1 MPSTRAREASGSD
14 NISAV
19 RTSKKSM
26 TQVELTA
33 VKKAAGLIEEK
44 QSGKDGN
51 RDMLKKIGQY
61 LESTYQE
68 VKGLK
73 EALIKQEMM
82 IKEQS
87 EMIREQSNTIQAL
100 QTQEQLDTVAS
111 TPAMTTYAAVVDR
124 QPSHQQDTQLVPLA
138 RPTLVNTLFCT
149 IDTSRVGEQDK
160 AKTQIAN
167 IRQQI
172 EKEMRGN
179 KETENWRCAAMIKDP
194 KTADRIKVVCRHED
208 EMQQIKEA
216 AQKIEIPGIRILRN
230 QLYPVKIDNANRTAV
245 LDADGNILS
254 GTAEILGKENNVSIA
269 KISWLSKKDSNKAY
283 RSMVIYVTKAT
294 EARRLIE
301 GNYFDIAGE
310 SAYTRVFEP

>member
-73 EALIKQEMM
+73 EVLIRQEKM

-87 EMIREQSNTIQAL
+87 
-100 QTQEQLDTVAS
+100 
-111 TPAMTTYAAVVDR
+111 
-124 QPSHQQDTQLVPLA
+124 
-138 RPTLVNTLFCT
+138 
-149 IDTSRVGEQDK
+149 G
-160 AKTQIAN
+160 
-167 IRQQI
+167 
-172 EKEMRGN
+172 
-179 KETENWRCAAMIKDP
+179 
-194 KTADRIKVVCRHED
+194 
-208 EMQQIKEA
+208 
-216 AQKIEIPGIRILRN
+216 
-230 QLYPVKIDNANRTAV
+230 
-245 LDADGNILS
+245 
-254 GTAEILGKENNVSIA
+254 
-269 KISWLSKKDSNKAY
+269 
-283 RSMVIYVTKAT
+283 
-294 EARRLIE
+294 LI
-301 GNYFDIAGE
+301 
-310 SAYTRVFEP
+310 